1 MVNFYFSQ
9 MENQEVK
16 VIKQERS
23 PDGQTKE
30 VIVEEI
36 SHQNQDATASSH
48 PTTVITTQ
56 RHRMITTAGDIREV
70 SSAQE
75 AIVDSQDQQYEGNH
89 EYQQVGNT
97 VDDHNYTYEP
107 AIATVVT
114 TQTSTMATVQ
124 QLHVIKRE
132 GTPDKEVNVNDPTQ
146 HPQQT
151 QQHQTVYIE
160 QSTEEGDTY
169 RYTNVKYE
177 TEEYPRF
184 PYQPQNRIQAT
195 SDEIKTLEETQPQ
208 PQAQEI
214 QIYEQSEP
222 HNQEQQGHHDSGEA
236 KAQYTNLETVQQ
248 LPTGSSYYITSEGYA
263 TPTGNYSYLQSSSS
277 KEYPS
282 YHPSS
287 PSTVLYKDPNL
298 ASALSTRQLQYHHN
312 IANTPHIYDG
322 ATVSSGSPSG
332 QQVFTAYKTEP
343 TTYWASQLDFNVPT
357 GYGNSIILDNTVPSG
372 PGDYTTNGSWP
383 TLSTIA
389 EQYDGQII
397 PAPDIKECVNCSAS
411 STPLW
416 RRDNS
421 GHNLCNACA
430 LYGRQ
435 NPGINRPP
443 NRNQKAKAPA
453 ANGNRRTGVQC
464 ANCQTTTT
472 TLWRRN
478 HNGDPVCNACGLYY
492 KLHNVQRPLSMKK
505 EGVQT
510 RKRKPKNVT
519 GSQIKTTLSVPG
531 TEKTLPPIYPS
542 QIEMKMPVLPTI
554 GQAPTEI
561 HLVSTQ
567 SSGQEQYLSVGPQ
580 TQSPHLPT
588 TTNLTRHINSTVP
601 PLDGGRGINGEI
613 TSVITSTGL
622 AERNSN

>member
-1 MVNFYFSQ
+1 M

-16 VIKQERS
+16 VIKQEQS
-23 PDGQTKE
+23 PDAQNQE
-30 VIVEEI
+30 VIAEEI
-36 SHQNQDATASSH
+36 SQQNQDGTASSH

-56 RHRMITTAGDIREV
+56 RQRMITTSGDIREV
-70 SSAQE
+70 TSAQE
-75 AIVDSQDQQYEGNH
+75 VIVNQQEQQYEGNH
-89 EYQQVGNT
+89 EYQQVTNT
-97 VDDHNYTYEP
+97 VEDHNYTYEP
-107 AIATVVT
+107 SITTVVT
-114 TQTSTMATVQ
+114 TQAPTMASVQ
-124 QLHVIKRE
+124 QLQVIKRE
-132 GTPDKEVNVNDPTQ
+132 GSTEKEASVTEQP
-146 HPQQT
+146 

-160 QSTEEGDTY
+160 QTPDEGDTY
-169 RYTNVKYE
+169 RYSTVKYE
-177 TEEYPRF
+177 TEEYHRF
-184 PYQPQNRIQAT
+184 PYQQQTRIQAT
-195 SDEIKTLEETQPQ
+195 PEEIKTIEE
-208 PQAQEI
+208 PQAPPQEI
-214 QIYEQSEP
+214 QIYEQPEAP
-222 HNQEQQGHHDSGEA
+222 NQEPPSHTDASES

-248 LPTGSSYYITSEGYA
+248 LPPGSSYYITSEGYA
-263 TPTGNYSYLQSSSS
+263 TPAGNYSYLQTTPTT
-277 KEYPS
+277 KEYPA

-287 PSTVLYKDPNL
+287 PNTVLYKDPNL

-312 IANTPHIYDG
+312 IANTQHIYDG
-322 ATVSSGSPSG
+322 PTVSSGSPSG
-332 QQVFTAYKTEP
+332 QQVFTTYKTEP
-343 TTYWASQLDFNVPT
+343 TTYWTGQLDFNVPT
-357 GYGNSIILDNTVPSG
+357 GYGNSIILDNGVPPG
-372 PGDYTTNGSWP
+372 PGDYAANGSWS
-383 TLSTIA
+383 TLGAIS

-397 PAPDIKECVNCSAS
+397 AAQDIKECVNCSAS

-416 RRDNS
+416 RRDNT

-510 RKRKPKNVT
+510 RKRKPKNVA
-519 GSQIKTTLSVPG
+519 GSQIKTALGP
-531 TEKTLPPIYPS
+531 EKTLPPIYPS
-542 QIEMKMPVLPTI
+542 QIEMKMPVLPNI

-567 SSGQEQYLSVGPQ
+567 PSAQEQYLSVGPQ
-580 TQSPHLPT
+580 SQSPHLPT

-613 TSVITSTGL
+613 TSVITSTGM

>member
-1 MVNFYFSQ
+1 

-23 PDGQTKE
+23 PDGQNQE

-36 SHQNQDATASSH
+36 SHPNQDVTASSH

-70 SSAQE
+70 TSAQE
-75 AIVDSQDQQYEGNH
+75 AIVDAQDQQYDSNH

-97 VDDHNYTYEP
+97 VEDHNYTYEP
-107 AIATVVT
+107 TIATVVT
-114 TQTSTMATVQ
+114 TQAPPMTTVQ

-132 GTPDKEVNVNDPTQ
+132 GSPDKEIGVSEQ
-146 HPQQT
+146 SQAQQP
-151 QQHQTVYIE
+151 QHQTVYIE
-160 QSTEEGDTY
+160 QTTEDGDTY
-169 RYTNVKYE
+169 RYSNVKYE
-177 TEEYPRF
+177 TEDYHRF
-184 PYQPQNRIQAT
+184 SYQGQNRIPT
-195 SDEIKTLEETQPQ
+195 GSEEIKTIEQPQ
-208 PQAQEI
+208 TETQEI
-214 QIYEQSEP
+214 QIYEQPEP
-222 HNQEQQGHHDSGEA
+222 HNPDAQAHADSAES

-248 LPTGSSYYITSEGYA
+248 LPSGSGYYITTEGYA
-263 TPTGNYSYLQSSSS
+263 TPAGNYSYLQTTPTS
-277 KEYPS
+277 KEYPG
-282 YHPSS
+282 YHSSS
-287 PSTVLYKDPNL
+287 PNTVLYKDPNL

-312 IANTPHIYDG
+312 IANSQHIYDG

-343 TTYWASQLDFNVPT
+343 ATYWASQLDFNVPA

-372 PGDYTTNGSWP
+372 PGDYAANGTWP
-383 TLSTIA
+383 PLSTIG

-397 PAPDIKECVNCSAS
+397 AAPDIKECVNCSAS

-510 RKRKPKNVT
+510 RKRKPKNVA
-519 GSQIKTTLSVPG
+519 GSQIKTTLSVAG

-542 QIEMKMPVLPTI
+542 QIDMKLPVMPI

-567 SSGQEQYLSVGPQ
+567 PSAQEQYLSVGPQ
-580 TQSPHLPT
+580 SQSPHLPT

-613 TSVITSTGL
+613 TSVITSTGM